1 MVVAVV
7 SMRMTEVAADAVV
20 DVVAVRDRLVAAA
33 GAMDMAGLVT
43 TAAMVRSAAVGVV
56 SRDVDH
62 VLVDM
67 ILMRMVEVT
76 IVQEVDVA
84 AVAHGGVAATRT
96 MLVSMVGVVRCG
108 AGGHRKSSLP
118 CPGSADTAVRPSAAW
133 SIALRTNGSTCSSAR
148 A

>member
-7 SMRMTEVAADAVV
+7 SMRMMEVAA

-33 GAMDMAGLVT
+33 GAMDMAGFMT
-43 TAAMVRSAAVGVV
+43 PAAMVRSAAVGVV
-56 SRDVDH
+56 SGDVDH

-67 ILMRMVEVT
+67 ILMRMVKVA
-76 IVQEVDVA
+76 IVQIVDVA
-84 AVAHGGVAATRT
+84 AVAHGRVAATRP
-96 MLVSMVGVVRCG
+96 MLVSVVGVVGCG
-108 AGGHRKSSLP
+108 AGGHGVSSFP
-118 CPGSADTAVRPSAAW
+118 RPGSVDIAVRPSAAW